1 MKNQTINFRV
11 DETTKL
17 HFKDIAEELNF
28 SESEFIR
35 KAILSFRELT
45 NQAQGAALNKEKIQE
60 LEGQIKRFSYV
71 LDTYEKN
78 EAFNSL
84 FQKYRGH
91 TLEGI
96 KINYK
101 SELIELSSKMVSI
114 EVVEQNVDE
123 STFSLSPVTLQA
135 HLTPEI
141 VEEPITWQQIMNG
154 IKRNWVWL
162 LGLLV
167 ALGVLLFWRWNS
179 IMKMRPKII
188 QFTPPQAEVT
198 KVAA

>member
-11 DETTKL
+11 DENTKL
-17 HFKDIAEELNF
+17 HLKEIAEELNF

-45 NQAQGAALNKEKIQE
+45 KQAQGAAFDKEKIQE

-101 SELIELSSKMVSI
+101 SDLIELLAKKATV
-114 EVVEQNVDE
+114 EVVEDNVDE
-123 STFSLSPVTLQA
+123 SKLALSPVTLQA
-135 HLTPEI
+135 QLTPEI
-141 VEEPITWQQIMNG
+141 VEEPVTWQHVFNFL
-154 IKRNWVWL
+154 KRNWAWL
-162 LGLLV
+162 TILGI
-167 ALGVLLFWRWNS
+167 AFAFLFRRWTAT
-179 IMKMRPKII
+179 MKMRPKIV
-188 QFTPPQAEVT
+188 QFTPSKTEET
-198 KVAA
+198 KLAA

>member
-17 HFKDIAEELNF
+17 HLKEIAEELNF

-45 NQAQGAALNKEKIQE
+45 NQAQGAVLDKEKIQE

-101 SELIELSSKMVSI
+101 SDLIELLAKRATV
-114 EVVEQNVDE
+114 EVMEDNADE
-123 STFSLSPVTLQA
+123 ATFSLSPVTLRAQ
-135 HLTPEI
+135 LTPET
-141 VEEPITWQQIMNG
+141 VEEPVTWQDIFNG
-154 IKRNWVWL
+154 LKRNWVWL
-162 LGLLV
+162 AGLGI
-167 ALGVLLFWRWNS
+167 ALIVFLYWRWTAT
-179 IMKMRPKII
+179 MKMRPKIV
-188 QFTPPQAEVT
+188 QFTPSKTEET
-198 KVAA
+198 KLAA